1 MTEAVAGAKES
12 DLLRWEASE
21 KTDAASRRKLL
32 RRRLFAAFGV
42 VLLIAAAAWG
52 GWWLWVGQRYVSTDD
67 AYVDA
72 SEAQITPQIDGTIGD
87 VPVTD
92 TSHVHRGQLLVRLDP
107 ADAQLA
113 LAQAAAN
120 YGQVARHV
128 SQYFANAKAA
138 AADVAAR
145 SADLQRANE
154 DYARRN
160 ALAKTGAVSGDELTA
175 AVNALQTARAALA
188 ASEQTLASQEAMI
201 RGTDAAHHPEILA
214 AQAALDKARL
224 DLSRTVIR
232 APFDGIVAQNT
243 AQIGQRVQVGA
254 VLMSVVPVDQAYVN
268 ANFKEGQLERVHIG
282 QAVTLT
288 SDLYGSG
295 VVFHGRVEGLS
306 GGTGSAMAVI
316 PAENAT
322 GNWIKVVQRLAVR
335 VALDRRELAQHPL
348 RVGLSMIATIDVSQ

>member
-1 MTEAVAGAKES
+1 M
-12 DLLRWEASE
+12 
-21 KTDAASRRKLL
+21 
-32 RRRLFAAFGV
+32 
-42 VLLIAAAAWG
+42 
-52 GWWLWVGQRYVSTDD
+52 
-67 AYVDA
+67 
-72 SEAQITPQIDGTIGD
+72 
-87 VPVTD
+87 
-92 TSHVHRGQLLVRLDP
+92 HVHRGQVLVGLDP

-113 LAQAAAN
+113 LAQADAN
-120 YGQVARHV
+120 YGQVARRV
-128 SQYFANAKAA
+128 SQYFVNAKAA

-175 AVNALQTARAALA
+175 ARNALETARAALV

-201 RGTDAAHHPEILA
+201 RGTDAAHHPEVLA
-214 AQAALDKARL
+214 AQAVLDKARL

-243 AQIGQRVQVGA
+243 AQIGQRVSVGA
-254 VLMSVVPVDQAYVN
+254 VLMSVVPMDQVYVN
-268 ANFKEGQLERVHIG
+268 ANFKEGQLDRVHIG
-282 QAVTLT
+282 QPVTLT
-288 SDLYGSG
+288 SDLYGSS

-322 GNWIKVVQRLAVR
+322 GNWIKVVQRLPVR

-348 RVGLSMIATIDVSQ
+348 RVGLSMTATIEVSQ